1 MRKLL
6 ISVLI
11 VILLAI
17 SVYMCYSGITII
29 NFKVLGFK
37 QIQELNK
44 ELDDQIAVA
53 SKLVSSD
60 YPTQLSNISKSVK
73 ELKKEK
79 ESYENLVTLSTD
91 EQVKSSAKFEK
102 YEIEYLW
109 TQIGNHAKK
118 EGVVMR
124 IELKNSSTGSQGLYN
139 LQFTVTGQYVGI
151 ADFIYDIENDS
162 SLGFKIEDFKLEP
175 NDGTENLNGTFT
187 CKDISINI
195 DSSKVVQSTNINSN
209 ANNTTTNNTNSNT
222 TNTNSSTTNNNTT
235 NSTGTTNTTTNTV
248 R

>member
-73 ELKKEK
+73 ELQERKRKLRK
-79 ESYENLVTLSTD
+79 FSYI
-91 EQVKSSAKFEK
+91 K
-102 YEIEYLW
+102 
-109 TQIGNHAKK
+109 H
-118 EGVVMR
+118 
-124 IELKNSSTGSQGLYN
+124 
-139 LQFTVTGQYVGI
+139 
-151 ADFIYDIENDS
+151 
-162 SLGFKIEDFKLEP
+162 
-175 NDGTENLNGTFT
+175 
-187 CKDISINI
+187 
-195 DSSKVVQSTNINSN
+195 
-209 ANNTTTNNTNSNT
+209 
-222 TNTNSSTTNNNTT
+222 
-235 NSTGTTNTTTNTV
+235 
-248 R
+248 

>member
-53 SKLVSSD
+53 SKLVSSN

-139 LQFTVTGQYVGI
+139 LQFTV
-151 ADFIYDIENDS
+151 
-162 SLGFKIEDFKLEP
+162 
-175 NDGTENLNGTFT
+175 
-187 CKDISINI
+187 
-195 DSSKVVQSTNINSN
+195 NS
-209 ANNTTTNNTNSNT
+209 
-222 TNTNSSTTNNNTT
+222 
-235 NSTGTTNTTTNTV
+235 
-248 R
+248 